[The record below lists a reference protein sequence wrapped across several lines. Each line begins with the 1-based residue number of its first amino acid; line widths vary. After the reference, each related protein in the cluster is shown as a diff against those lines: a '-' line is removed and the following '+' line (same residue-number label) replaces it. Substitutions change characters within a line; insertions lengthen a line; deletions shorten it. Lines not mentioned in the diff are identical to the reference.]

1 MRRKQVTFMTVNANH
16 ATNKMASII
25 HTIYARNYDV
35 VHITE
40 AGLGKKLPDTIKGY
54 RAIKLDHISPNRGS
68 IMYVKNEY
76 YDKMVRI
83 KDPDDKKIVSEIIH
97 ILINTLPPTN
107 IIGVYQETGITNYEA
122 DEAHKVLENKVTK

>member
-1 MRRKQVTFMTVNANH
+1 MLYRKAQKKGKGQEKNQKIVRIIRRQQVSFMTVKANQV
-16 ATNKMASII
+16 TNKMASIE
-25 HTIYARNYDV
+25 HTIYAKNYDV

-76 YDKMVRI
+76 YEKMV
-83 KDPDDKKIVSEIIH
+83 
-97 ILINTLPPTN
+97 
-107 IIGVYQETGITNYEA
+107 
-122 DEAHKVLENKVTK
+122 